1 MKRVLLMGLAVLALG
16 LSVVAFGGFDAV
28 NAAPKDDICKGVSI
42 TGGDCGDTST
52 GGLEA
57 AIRNIINIF
66 SVLVGI
72 IAVIMIMVSGF
83 KYVTSGG
90 DSGNVKSAKDTLIY
104 AIVGIVIVAFSQ
116 LIVQFVLKNTETPK
130 NEEET
135 TLTLP
140 IA

>member
-1 MKRVLLMGLAVLALG
+1 MKRVLLMALAVLSLG
-16 LSVVAFGGFDAV
+16 IGVVGLGAPPSAA
-28 NAAPKDDICKGVSI
+28 AAPKDDICKGVSI
-42 TGGDCGDTST
+42 TGGDCGETDT

-72 IAVIMIMVSGF
+72 VAVIMIMASGF

-90 DSGNVKSAKDTLIY
+90 DSGKVKSAKDTLIY

-116 LIVQFVLKNTETPK
+116 LIVQFVLKNTEVSKSTQK
-130 NEEET
+130 T
-135 TLTLP
+135 SLTLP
-140 IA
+140 VA

>member
-1 MKRVLLMGLAVLALG
+1 MKRILLMGLAVLVLG
-16 LSVVAFGGFDAV
+16 LSVVGLGAFEAV
-28 NAAPKDDICKGVSI
+28 SAAPKDDICKGVSI
-42 TGGDCGDTST
+42 TGGNCDDTST
-52 GGLEA
+52 GGLEG

-90 DSGNVKSAKDTLIY
+90 DSGKVKSAKDTLIY

-116 LIVQFVLKNTETPK
+116 LIVQFVLKNTEAPK

-135 TLTLP
+135 SLTLP
-140 IA
+140 VA